1 VNGVYEVDKT
11 WFADVVSDPEPLW
24 GCDDAIID
32 PVGMSEFEI
41 ARASAGEALYEL
53 GLRNDDVLVSLNG
66 KPLGTFDEAFE
77 AFEAFALHLN
87 DTTSYTLIVTRSG
100 NTTTLK
106 YKIL

>member
-1 VNGVYEVDKT
+1 VNGVYEVDET

-32 PVGMSEFEI
+32 PVGVGKFEI
-41 ARASAGEALYEL
+41 AQASTGEALYEL
-53 GLRNDDVLVSLNG
+53 GLRNDDVLVTLNG
-66 KPLGTFDEAFE
+66 KPLGTFDE